1 MRPSKT
7 LFLLAV
13 AFVPCARLRGGDG
26 NRPAGEGSERVGK
39 VSFPISCNAEAQATF
54 NQAVAWLHSF
64 EYEEAQTAFRE
75 AAAQDPQCGMAHWGL
90 AMSLYHELWEHPS
103 ADDLKEGRAE
113 LAKAKETGPKTPR
126 ENEYIDAAAAF
137 YRDPDK
143 MHYGEVIDGPPPS
156 IEARATAYSEAMGRL
171 YAHYPDNVE
180 AGAFDA
186 LSLIAS
192 EPPDDHT
199 RANRKQAIAILQK
212 LFVQEPDHPGVAHY
226 LIHAADVPQL
236 APLGLEAARR
246 YAKVAPS
253 SPHAL
258 HMPSHIFTRLGLWQ
272 DSIASNIA
280 SAAAAQTSMAIH
292 MGGTSHAAHA
302 MDFLNY
308 AYLQIGR
315 DADAQ
320 HMVDEVK
327 AISGIKP
334 ESLAFSVTKF
344 EARYAIETHDWRR
357 AAAVTAPAGANL
369 GVQAMALWA
378 AAMGDARSGDAA
390 AARQALDQFGA
401 VRTKMLADHHK
412 YGSHPYATEYDEAS
426 AWVSLAEGK
435 KDDALKTL
443 RAAADREDADGVDDL
458 MMPAREML
466 GDLQLALGQPVDAL
480 IAYETALKEAPNR
493 FDGLYGAAKAAQLA
507 GHPEAAKDYYARL
520 AASCDHAG
528 GQRAELQEA
537 RTFLAAKGS

>member
-1 MRPSKT
+1 M
-7 LFLLAV
+7 
-13 AFVPCARLRGGDG
+13 
-26 NRPAGEGSERVGK
+26 
-39 VSFPISCNAEAQATF
+39 
-54 NQAVAWLHSF
+54 
-64 EYEEAQTAFRE
+64 
-75 AAAQDPQCGMAHWGL
+75 
-90 AMSLYHELWEHPS
+90 
-103 ADDLKEGRAE
+103 
-113 LAKAKETGPKTPR
+113 
-126 ENEYIDAAAAF
+126 
-137 YRDPDK
+137 
-143 MHYGEVIDGPPPS
+143 PP
-156 IEARATAYSEAMGRL
+156 TC
-171 YAHYPDNVE
+171 
-180 AGAFDA
+180 
-186 LSLIAS
+186 
-192 EPPDDHT
+192 
-199 RANRKQAIAILQK
+199 
-212 LFVQEPDHPGVAHY
+212 
-226 LIHAADVPQL
+226 PQL

-344 EARYAIETHDWRR
+344 EVRYAIETHDWRR

-401 VRTKMLADHHK
+401 VRTKMLADHHE

-466 GDLQLALGQPVDAL
+466 GDIQLALGQPVDAL
-480 IAYETALKEAPNR
+480 IAYETACTARPKPHSLPAIRKQPR
-493 FDGLYGAAKAAQLA
+493 TTTPGSPRAATT
-507 GHPEAAKDYYARL
+507 R
-520 AASCDHAG
+520 AASERSFRKPGLFWRPREVNENRTGSSRVVLKRRSVSAG
-528 GQRAELQEA
+528 A
-537 RTFLAAKGS
+537 RSPVT